1 MRLFSGMKSI
11 LANFDLACVDFYWFS
26 EQNHHEGIGLEPYGY
41 TNHYGVMAAM
51 TLIKGMV

>member
-26 EQNHHEGIGLEPYGY
+26 ERNHREGIGLEPYGY
-41 TNHYGVMAAM
+41 TNHCRVMAAT